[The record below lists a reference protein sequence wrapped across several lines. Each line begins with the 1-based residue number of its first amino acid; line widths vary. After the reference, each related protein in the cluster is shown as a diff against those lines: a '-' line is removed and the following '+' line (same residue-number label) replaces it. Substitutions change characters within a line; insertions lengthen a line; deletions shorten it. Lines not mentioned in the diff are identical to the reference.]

1 MTKSIFKEIIIILLL
16 ILAIILVL
24 GILLYEY
31 VPSNKIIPEHIS
43 YTTPES
49 VKTELE
55 TGTNFEND
63 EVVLKYSIDSTDLQN
78 YKRVNEYVA
87 GKNNPFASL
96 KKDAITEENNGG
108 NENTNSVQNT
118 ETPSS
123 TEQNQQ
129 QNSTSYV
136 PDKGTK

>member
-43 YTTPES
+43 YSTPDS
-49 VKTELE
+49 VKTEIE
-55 TGTNFEND
+55 TGANFEND
-63 EVVLKYSIDSTDLQN
+63 EVVLKYSIDSADLQN
-78 YKRVNEYVA
+78 YKRVNEYIA

-96 KKDAITEENNGG
+96 KKDAVTEEKNDENQ
-108 NENTNSVQNT
+108 NTNSVQNT
-118 ETPSS
+118 ETPSNLD
-123 TEQNQQ
+123 QNEQ